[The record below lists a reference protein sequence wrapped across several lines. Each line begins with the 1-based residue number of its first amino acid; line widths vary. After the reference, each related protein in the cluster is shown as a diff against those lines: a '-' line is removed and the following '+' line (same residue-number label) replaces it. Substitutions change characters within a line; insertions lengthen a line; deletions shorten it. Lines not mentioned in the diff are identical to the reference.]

1 MELGTLIGDAKG
13 KGSRAT
19 TRGRNTDAL
28 IRLGPLHSSVEGPV
42 MGLERRERLSQL
54 GFGQPATGRASRTRW
69 KAGVLSCGGR
79 AGRCESIISG
89 SVRGSG

>member
-42 MGLERRERLSQL
+42 MGLELV
-54 GFGQPATGRASRTRW
+54 P
-69 KAGVLSCGGR
+69 
-79 AGRCESIISG
+79 
-89 SVRGSG
+89 